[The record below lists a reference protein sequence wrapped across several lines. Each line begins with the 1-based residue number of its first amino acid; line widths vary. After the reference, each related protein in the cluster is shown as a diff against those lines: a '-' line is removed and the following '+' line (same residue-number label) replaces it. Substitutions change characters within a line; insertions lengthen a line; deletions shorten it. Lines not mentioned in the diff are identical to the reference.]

1 MADISTPRSGAETTI
16 SVTIDGVPVFI
27 QEQVT
32 RVTEKQ
38 EVNTMEHRPLGTMT
52 VKVGQDFGGWSGDIE
67 AAPSNTLI
75 AGILDAVEASARLG
89 LPSVCTLTVARTYN
103 DLSTEKYLYS
113 NVVFAQTGANR
124 QRGQFDTTSLS
135 WRSGDQRVAM

>member
-1 MADISTPRSGAETTI
+1 MADPGTPRSGTETTI

-38 EVNTMEHRPLGTMT
+38 EVNQLEHAPLGTMT
-52 VKVGQDFGGWSGDIE
+52 VKVGQDFRGWSGDIE
-67 AAPSNTLI
+67 ASPTNTI
-75 AGILDAVEASARLG
+75 VAGILDAVEASARLG
-89 LPSVCTLTVARTYN
+89 LPSVCTLTVSRTYN
-103 DLSTEKYLYS
+103 NLETEKYLYT
-113 NVVFAQTGANR
+113 NVVFAQTGGNR

>member
-1 MADISTPRSGAETTI
+1 MADPGTPRSGAETTI

-38 EVNTMEHRPLGTMT
+38 EVNQLEHAPLGTMT
-52 VKVGQDFGGWSGDIE
+52 VKVGQDFRGWSGDIE
-67 AAPSNTLI
+67 TAPTNTLV

-89 LPSVCTLTVARTYN
+89 LPSVCTLTVSRTYN
-103 DLSTEKYLYS
+103 NLETEKYLYT

-124 QRGQFDTTSLS
+124 QRGQFDTASLS
-135 WRSGDQRVAM
+135 WRTGDQRVAM